1 MGQRHIVHY
10 LHLSKNRGQSRLM
23 DNNAN
28 IGEQRLLDAV
38 GLAAKQLGVDLKV
51 LQLEPRLGAKRADA
65 LVRVRHGDQE
75 ILYAAEA
82 KRGLRPANVGA
93 VLNQFVHLGQPALLV
108 TDYVTPPLADVLKE
122 RGIAFLDAAGNA
134 YLNHPPLLVWVKGQ
148 KPTQPLTPA
157 NVPTRTFNP
166 SGLQALFPLL
176 CNPNWTDRPY
186 REIAQLAGVAH
197 GTVGWVLA
205 ELPKL
210 GFMAEVGGRRRL
222 LQPERLLQQ
231 WVEAYARTLRPRLL
245 LGRFR
250 TDALDWHKTID
261 PGKYGFL
268 FGGEP
273 AAARVTHH
281 LRPATITFYGPKLE
295 PRLLLDQRLRTD
307 PQGNVEILRRFWQFA
322 NEDQPLIT
330 PLPLVYAD
338 LLAIGDARCLETAK
352 LLYGDIVARF
362 GR

>member
-1 MGQRHIVHY
+1 
-10 LHLSKNRGQSRLM
+10 M
-23 DNNAN
+23 DNNAD
-28 IGEQRLLDAV
+28 IVGHHLLDAV
-38 GLAAKQLGVDLKV
+38 GVAAKQLGIDIKV
-51 LQLEPRLGAKRADA
+51 LQLEPQLGPARADA
-65 LVRVRHGDQE
+65 LVRVRHGGQE
-75 ILYAAEA
+75 ILYAAEV
-82 KRGLRPANVGA
+82 KLGLRPATLGA
-93 VLNQFVHLGQPALLV
+93 VINQLEHLEQPALLV
-108 TDYVTPPLADVLKE
+108 TDYLTPPLADVLKE

-148 KPTQPLTPA
+148 KPTQTLTAA
-157 NVPTRTFNP
+157 NITTRTFNP
-166 SGLQALFPLL
+166 SGLQVLFPLL

-186 REIAQLAGVAH
+186 REIAELAGVAH
-197 GTVGWVLA
+197 GTVGWVIA

-210 GFMAEVGGRRRL
+210 GFMAEVSGKRRL

-261 PGKYGFL
+261 PGRYGFL
-268 FGGEP
+268 LGGEP
-273 AAARVTHH
+273 AAARLTHH
-281 LRPATITFYGPKLE
+281 LRPGTVTLYGPKLE
-295 PRLLLDQRLRTD
+295 PRLLLDQRLRAD
-307 PQGNVEILRRFWQFA
+307 PKGNVEILRRFWKFD
-322 NEDQPLIT
+322 NEDHPLIT

-352 LLYGDIVARF
+352 LLHGDIVARS